1 MERKICLTSDDLD
14 GLKATIKSL
23 PMVDKY
29 RVLNFVKNLVTG
41 QERADEVKAVS
52 EWYIG
57 TMEGIIQER
66 LDESRTTAQ
75 VYARVV
81 LAAHLYERGF
91 SVIEIGKVLDRDH
104 STITHYRRM
113 YADAVRYPKSYGL
126 LMKLDK
132 VFLKRIEEQ

>member
-1 MERKICLTSDDLD
+1 
-14 GLKATIKSL
+14 
-23 PMVDKY
+23 
-29 RVLNFVKNLVTG
+29 
-41 QERADEVKAVS
+41 
-52 EWYIG
+52 
-57 TMEGIIQER
+57 MEGIIQER